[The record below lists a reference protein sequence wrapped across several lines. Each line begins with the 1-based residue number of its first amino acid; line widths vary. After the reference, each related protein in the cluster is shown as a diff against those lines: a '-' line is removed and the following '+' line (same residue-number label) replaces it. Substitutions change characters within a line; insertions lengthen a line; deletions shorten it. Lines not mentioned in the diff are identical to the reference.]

1 MVDDVASRAAAVA
14 LCLLALCALFVL
26 GGAAWPAS
34 PHVEPSEADL
44 DRNYDAYVGETVTLG
59 GSVVETDPVVV
70 RVSYDT
76 GVYDEASFRLELQ
89 GDLQARVG
97 DDVSVSGELRPDR
110 TVAVDADRAL
120 VRQPWE
126 TRYMYGISVVGVLLV
141 AARFANGW
149 RLQPRHLQ
157 VVPRERSLLQRWR
170 GESDA

>member
-1 MVDDVASRAAAVA
+1 MVDDVAGRTAAVA
-14 LCLLALCALFVL
+14 LCLLALCVLFVL

-34 PHVEPSEADL
+34 PHVEPSEEDL
-44 DRNYDAYVGETVTLG
+44 DRNYDAYVGETVELG

-76 GVYDEASFRLELQ
+76 GVYDEASFRLELD

-97 DDVSVSGELRPDR
+97 DDVYVTGELRPDR
-110 TVAVDADRAL
+110 TMAVDADRAL

-126 TRYMYGISVVGVLLV
+126 LGYMYASSVVGVLLV
-141 AARFANGW
+141 AARFVNGW
-149 RLQPRHLQ
+149 RLRPRHLQ
-157 VVPRERSLLQRWR
+157 VVPRDRSLLQRWR

>member
-1 MVDDVASRAAAVA
+1 MVDDVAGRAAAVA
-14 LCLLALCALFVL
+14 LCILALCALFVL
-26 GGAAWPAS
+26 GGGAWPAS
-34 PHVEPSEADL
+34 PHVEPSEEDL
-44 DRNYDAYVGETVTLG
+44 HRNYDAYVGETVEIG

-76 GVYDEASFRLELQ
+76 GVYDEASFRLELR
-89 GDLQARVG
+89 GDLQAQVG

-110 TVAVDADRAL
+110 AVAVDADRAL

-126 TRYMYGISVVGVLLV
+126 LGYMYAISVLGVLLV
-141 AARFANGW
+141 AARFVDRW
-149 RLQPRHLQ
+149 RIRPRRLQ